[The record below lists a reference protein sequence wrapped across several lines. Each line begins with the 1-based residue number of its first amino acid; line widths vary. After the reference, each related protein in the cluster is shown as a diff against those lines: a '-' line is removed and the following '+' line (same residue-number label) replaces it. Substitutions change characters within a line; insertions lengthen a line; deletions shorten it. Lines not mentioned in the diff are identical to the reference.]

1 MDGISIGNEKM
12 SAFPQYSM
20 LILPLTASSTKDVPD
35 LNEYPFVLDTCS
47 ANPMR
52 VLKCT

>member
-1 MDGISIGNEKM
+1 MEGISIGNETI
-12 SAFPQYSM
+12 SAFLHYYIDANSPIDCR
-20 LILPLTASSTKDVPD
+20 LHKRCP
-35 LNEYPFVLDTCS
+35 S

>member
-1 MDGISIGNEKM
+1 MEGISIGNEKM
-12 SAFPQYSM
+12 M

-35 LNEYPFVLDTCS
+35 LNEWPFVLDTCS